1 MEIVFTHNNMDF
13 DSLAAAYGVTKLYPA
28 AKIALGYPLYGN
40 VRRFVALYR
49 SNLPVVQIKY
59 VDLSKVTKMYVVD
72 CQQPERLDE
81 HARKLLSGAYGMCP
95 VVVFDHHYTAHG
107 GLMSRAHPDSQVE
120 AIGSSTTLLVE
131 RIIEKNI
138 QLNSFEAT
146 LLATG
151 IYEDTG
157 CLMYGGTTDRDALAV
172 AHLLKCGADLLAVGD
187 HMRPKLSEE
196 LIELLETLLDNTRR
210 LEINGVR
217 LVVSYAKSENYIDGL
232 ATLTRKIAE
241 IESADASICAV
252 YMRDRV
258 HIVGRSD
265 TRALDVRNIVRD
277 FGGDGHPGAASAVA
291 KSVDL
296 DWVMQR
302 IEELA
307 YQFVRPEITASKIMS
322 TPVRTI
328 VPQVSM
334 DEASRIMTRYG
345 LDGLLVVENEKVEG
359 VVSRRDIDQATHHK
373 LGHAPVIGFMS
384 RPVIS
389 IAPDTPLSKIQ
400 EILVNEDIGRL
411 AVLDESKK
419 LIGLVSRADVLT
431 QLFGPSRDGVGYG
444 TSGFLAGIEGWEH
457 VRTREREVTRSLQA
471 QLESVDDETIE
482 IFKLVGATAA
492 KLNMVAYAVGGFVR
506 DLILGVQNLD
516 LDFVIEGSAIELANQ
531 LQSDFPGQFE
541 VKTNHER
548 FQTSHLYFHG
558 AEKREVDL
566 STARI
571 EFYDYPAALPTVEP
585 SKLEQDLLRRDFT
598 INTLALRLNPEQFG
612 ELVDMFGGY
621 QDIQDK
627 TIRIL
632 HPFSFIE
639 DPTRIVR
646 AAKFS
651 ARLGFAINERT
662 LEQAKRAVSMGIFD
676 DLGGTRMKN
685 ELMAILDSPHR
696 LDALNLLAGLGARLC
711 YLDSHLEFTSK
722 TRKRIRWTER
732 LLNRYSVKDEWIVFL
747 GVLLSSLPQDRVPMV
762 LDRLHLQN
770 VQKENIIKGL
780 EIPSNYPDLFQPFDR
795 RDLETRFKRSEIY
808 KVLGGKS
815 DQSLA
820 IAAGVAAAGAPIRR
834 LIKTYLGEL
843 ESTKLEITGADL
855 INLGVKQGPTVGE
868 ILRLVFEAKL
878 DGAVSDRASE
888 LDLARC
894 LSATTHVQSAGTL
907 SAGANLKTQ
916 TSD

>member
-1 MEIVFTHNNMDF
+1 MDF
-13 DSLAAAYGVTKLYPA
+13 DSLAAAYAVTKLYPA
-28 AKIALGYPLYGN
+28 ARIALGYPLYGN

-72 CQQPERLDE
+72 CQQPDRLDE
-81 HARKLLSGAYGMCP
+81 HARKLLSGAYGPCP
-95 VVVFDHHYTAHG
+95 VVVFDHHPSAQES
-107 GLMSRAHPDSQVE
+107 GLISRAHPDSQVE
-120 AIGSSTTLLVE
+120 AVGSSTTLLVE
-131 RIIEKNI
+131 RIIKANI
-138 QLNSFEAT
+138 QLNSFDAT

-157 CLMYGGTTDRDALAV
+157 CLVYGGTSERDALAV
-172 AHLLKCGADLLAVGD
+172 AHLLKCGADLHAVGD

-217 LVVSYAKSENYIDGL
+217 VVVSHAKSETYIDGL
-232 ATLTRKIAE
+232 AALTRKIAE
-241 IESADASICAV
+241 IESADAAICAA

-258 HIVGRSD
+258 HVVGRSD
-265 TRALDVRNIVRD
+265 TRALDVRNIVRE
-277 FGGDGHPGAASAVA
+277 FGGDGHPGAASAVV
-291 KSVDL
+291 KNTDL
-296 DWVMQR
+296 DWILQR

-322 TPVRTI
+322 SPVRTI

-345 LDGLLVVENEKVEG
+345 LDGVLVVENERVAG

-373 LGHAPVIGFMS
+373 LGHAPVVGFMS
-384 RPVIS
+384 RPVVSIS
-389 IAPDTPLSKIQ
+389 PDTPLSKIQ

-411 AVLDESKK
+411 AVLDDAGK

-431 QLFGPSRDGVGYG
+431 QLFGPSRDGVAYG

-457 VRTREREVTRSLQA
+457 VRARVRETGQNHNLKLQLDSL
-471 QLESVDDETIE
+471 DEELLE

-516 LDFVIEGSAIELANQ
+516 LDFVIEGAAIELANR
-531 LQSDFPGQFE
+531 LQSDFPDKFE

-558 AEKREVDL
+558 AVKREVDL

-651 ARLGFAINERT
+651 ARLGFTLNDRT

-685 ELMAILDSPHR
+685 ELKSILESPHR

-732 LLNRYSVKDEWIVFL
+732 LLNRYPVKDDWSVFL
-747 GVLLSSLPQDRVPMV
+747 GVLLSSLPAERVPLV

-770 VQKENIIKGL
+770 IQKENIIKGL
-780 EIPSNYPDLFQPFDR
+780 EIPSHNPELFEPVPR
-795 RDLETRFKRSEIY
+795 CELEKRFKRSEIY
-808 KVLGGKS
+808 KALSGKS

-820 IAAGVAAAGAPIRR
+820 IAAGIAAAGAPMRR

-843 ESTKLEITGADL
+843 ESTKLDISGADL
-855 INLGVKQGPTVGE
+855 IGIGVKQGPDVGE

-878 DGAVSDRASE
+878 DGEVFERVGE
-888 LDLARC
+888 LELARK
-894 LSATTHVQSAGTL
+894 LNMGERLHA
-907 SAGANLKTQ
+907 
-916 TSD
+916 